1 MMIKHFRDLH
11 LLLMKSGLFVFMYLS
26 SSVSCLK
33 KNEKVGR
40 HIYQEEQFLFVSH
53 VSVGFFVFCFFFL
66 REGKGEPCFAEMIFF
81 HSYMYHALFAVAYPM
96 NLSFS
101 GPFLLVLLS
110 NAMVAEVET
119 LHAVIISS
127 LHRTIPLSTILNTL
141 HPLINLNMNLSYPHP
156 HPNSI
161 MKHHITLT
169 HPLNIMNLHTTP
181 NRKTIH
187 PHPLLTAGQ
196 QRRLK
201 VFKMFQ
207 QLNM

>member
-1 MMIKHFRDLH
+1 MIKHFRDLH

-40 HIYQEEQFLFVSH
+40 HIYQEEQFLFISH
-53 VSVGFFVFCFFFL
+53 VIIISHFVFCFFFGGG
-66 REGKGEPCFAEMIFF
+66 EGEPCFAEMIFF

-96 NLSFS
+96 SLSFS

-169 HPLNIMNLHTTP
+169 LPLNIMNLHTTP